1 MWDAPP
7 EPTQNAGPVA
17 NAGGQ
22 APPLK
27 RDLTAM
33 MYGGATPLFGG
44 DALDGDNGDEGK
56 KSKPSA
62 GGGMFDDDSDDNG
75 EAFL

>member
-1 MWDAPP
+1 
-7 EPTQNAGPVA
+7 
-17 NAGGQ
+17 
-22 APPLK
+22 
-27 RDLTAM
+27 M

-62 GGGMFDDDSDDNG
+62 SGGMFDDDSDDNG

>member
-1 MWDAPP
+1 ML
-7 EPTQNAGPVA
+7 

-33 MYGGATPLFGG
+33 MYGGATPLFDTGALGG
-44 DALDGDNGDEGK
+44 EDAGDDN
-56 KSKPSA
+56 KPSKT
-62 GGGMFDDDSDDNG
+62 GGMFDDDSDDDG
-75 EAFL
+75 EAFLQ